1 MVKLVFLCRRRPD
14 ITHACYT
21 TRLLEGHVPLALA
34 HHPTMRR
41 YVVNIVEHAGP
52 GARELDSIGELWF
65 DTVADFHERLYDSP
79 EGERVI
85 ARDVAR
91 FMGAADGYVTIEE
104 AAPPPP
110 SPGSTGAA
118 WILCHRRGAEPGP
131 EAVAEQMAADLA
143 GIEGCVVSRVDSAL
157 APNAPAYD
165 AFVTGRLA
173 ASEPAA
179 AGVVLARLQA
189 LGSIEAYRV
198 AFHVR
203 R

>member
-41 YVVNIVEHAGP
+41 YVVNIVEHAAP

-79 EGERVI
+79 DGERVI

-91 FMGAADGYVTIEE
+91 FIGAADGYVTREE
-104 AAPPPP
+104 AAPSPP

-118 WILCHRRGAEPGP
+118 WMLCLRRGAGPGP
-131 EAVAEQMAADLA
+131 ETVAEHMAAGVA
-143 GIEGCVVSRVDSAL
+143 GVQTCVVSRVDAAL
-157 APNAPAYD
+157 APSAPAYD
-165 AFVTGRLA
+165 AFVTVRLA
-173 ASEPAA
+173 ACEPAA
-179 AGVVLARLQA
+179 AGVVLARLQEI
-189 LGSIEAYRV
+189 GSIEAYRV

-203 R
+203 Q